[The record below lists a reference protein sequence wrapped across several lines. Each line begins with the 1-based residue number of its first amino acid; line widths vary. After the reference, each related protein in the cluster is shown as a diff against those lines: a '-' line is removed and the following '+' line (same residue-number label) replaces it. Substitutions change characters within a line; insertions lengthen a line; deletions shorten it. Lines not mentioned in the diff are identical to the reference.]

1 MFHYGWARPAAAIR
15 QKREISR
22 TIYPWAKQRL
32 EQELKGAGHL
42 DWIPLLKPFTGTH
55 PRAAAEWIRERAH
68 DPERV
73 VGPRDLKLSHIR
85 LYISDWIE
93 RLTGARV
100 FEFRNY
106 RVV

>member
-1 MFHYGWARPAAAIR
+1 MWRPRPAKAIR
-15 QKREISR
+15 EKREISK
-22 TIYPWAKQRL
+22 TIYPWQKEQL
-32 EQELKGAGHL
+32 EKNLQKPGAGL

-55 PRAAAEWIRERAH
+55 PRAAAEWIRERTH

-73 VGPRDLKLSHIR
+73 VGPRDFKLEHIR
-85 LYISDWIE
+85 YYISDWIE

-106 RVV
+106 EVV